1 MSDYESE
8 DAIEWLKQVVQALRN
23 IRGEAD
29 IKPGT
34 RINILLQG
42 GSERD
47 KKLAATT
54 QVLLSRLAKVDAI
67 NWLEDQ
73 DEPPAN
79 ALALVDTLKVMVPLT
94 GLIDVVLEKT
104 RLSKEIERKQ
114 KDLER
119 IDKKL
124 SNENFISKAPS
135 HVVAKEK
142 ARASDLKNTIT
153 ILQTQIEALDRV

>member
-1 MSDYESE
+1 
-8 DAIEWLKQVVQALRN
+8 
-23 IRGEAD
+23 
-29 IKPGT
+29 
-34 RINILLQG
+34 
-42 GSERD
+42 
-47 KKLAATT
+47 T